1 MNYDDTM
8 VLSALAALGVWFMLG
23 KRAPEEEPE
32 QELQEPETEP
42 ETIEEEVP
50 EQNTDIMVD
59 SPATFD
65 EFIGQEK
72 AVELLSMHVKA
83 SQIRSRTVPHIIL
96 EGPGGSGKTTMAMC
110 VAQEINKKFY
120 VTTPSTFKDRNAVMA
135 FFFDKEGNCKI
146 NEGDVIFIDE
156 IHRLREAAA
165 IYIYSAMQDFY
176 IDIGGEIARLPRFT
190 VVGATTDLGMLPSPF
205 RDRFKIRLV
214 LDKYAVPDIA
224 QIVSEFKHIDRDIAI
239 EIAKR
244 ACGIPRIAKSISD
257 NVIAYAIAYDKDDI
271 DMECVEKAC
280 SLLEIDEFGLNKSA
294 RKVVKFLQG
303 NDNKPMGVNSL
314 ASTLN
319 LSKDTMEYEIYPVLF
334 AHDLLMSNGTRGKS
348 LTKKGLNYE
357 LGIEEETRNA

>member
-1 MNYDDTM
+1 MYEGLKIGLGCITFYVAAKYLKNYLDP
-8 VLSALAALGVWFMLG
+8 V
-23 KRAPEEEPE
+23 EEPTE
-32 QELQEPETEP
+32 IIQQNLVEDIEEDLQEKSA
-42 ETIEEEVP
+42 
-50 EQNTDIMVD
+50 IMVN
-59 SPATFD
+59 SPVSFND
-65 EFIGQEK
+65 FIGQEK
-72 AVELLSMHVKA
+72 AIELLSMHVRA
-83 SQIRSRTVPHIIL
+83 SQIRNRTVPHIIL

-110 VAQEINKKFY
+110 VAHEIGKKFY
-120 VTTPSTFKDRNAVMA
+120 VTTPSTFKDRKSVMS
-135 FFFDKEGNCKI
+135 FFFDADGVCKI
-146 NEGDVIFIDE
+146 NEGDIIFIDE

-176 IDIGGEIARLPRFT
+176 IDVGGEIESLPEFT

-224 QIVSEFKHIDRDIAI
+224 KIVTEFKHIDKHVAT

-257 NVIAYAIAYDKDDI
+257 NVIAYAIAYEKEEI
-271 DMECVEKAC
+271 DLECVDKAC
-280 SLLEIDEFGLNKSA
+280 YLLEIDKFGLNKSA
-294 RKVVKFLQG
+294 RKVVKFLQA

-334 AHDLLMSNGTRGKS
+334 AHELLMSHGTRGKC
-348 LTKKGLNYE
+348 LTKKGLEYN
-357 LGIEEETRNA
+357 LNNETEQE

>member
-1 MNYDDTM
+1 MDDTITTG
-8 VLSALAALGVWFMLG
+8 VTFLSVLGVAYALT
-23 KRAPEEEPE
+23 KIKDSIVDEEPVATA
-32 QELQEPETEP
+32 ETV
-42 ETIEEEVP
+42 EEDFSERSA
-50 EQNTDIMVD
+50 IMVN

-65 EFIGQEK
+65 DFIGQEK
-72 AVELLSMHVKA
+72 AVELLSMHVRA
-83 SQIRSRTVPHIIL
+83 AQIRSRTVPHIIL

-110 VAQEINKKFY
+110 VAHEINKKFY
-120 VTTPSTFKDRNAVMA
+120 VTTPSTFKDRKAVMA

-146 NEGDVIFIDE
+146 HEGDVIFIDE

-176 IDIGGEIARLPRFT
+176 IDVGGEIEQLPEFT

-224 QIVSEFKHIDRDIAI
+224 KIVTEFKHIDKEVAI

-244 ACGIPRIAKSISD
+244 SCGIPRIAKSISD
-257 NVIAYAIAYDKDDI
+257 NVIAYAIAYERDGI
-271 DMECVEKAC
+271 DLECVEKAC
-280 SLLEIDEFGLNKSA
+280 DLLEIDKAGLNKSA
-294 RKVVKFLQG
+294 RKVVKFLQD
-303 NDNKPMGVNSL
+303 NNNKPMGVNSL

-319 LSKDTMEYEIYPVLF
+319 ISKDTMEYEIYPVLF

-348 LTKKGLNYE
+348 LTVKGLKYRLTDRRE
-357 LGIEEETRNA
+357 DA